1 MAQLTRRRPGRGHDL
16 TDQAQATHHE
26 TPLHDRHVALGARLI
41 EFGGW
46 LMPVQYSGILE
57 EHRAVRE
64 RAGLFDLSHMGEL
77 FVEGPDAAPL
87 RPRWSAI
94 RRPSPSAGPIT
105 R

>member
-1 MAQLTRRRPGRGHDL
+1 M
-16 TDQAQATHHE
+16 TDTLEPTIHH

-77 FVEGPDAAPL
+77 YVEGAEAGDALAAAIVSEPRSLAAGRAQYSMIVTPDGGVIAD
-87 RPRWSAI
+87 
-94 RRPSPSAGPIT
+94 
-105 R
+105 